1 MYARELFVCRRWLW
15 KLTLVVQNAKKA
27 EIENARPSKD
37 SPANDRFKALV
48 ADQKAIH
55 EQQMANKSSRT
66 SQQEK
71 HSAAENQ
78 IKQLIQ
84 DQKNQRAKMPF
95 KNVEEIDAQI
105 DHLNKQVDSGK
116 MKLVDEKKA
125 LDEVS
130 KLRKQ
135 KKGFS
140 ALNDLQKR
148 IDDKRTEN
156 AELKKTFD
164 TQESRAL
171 SQRYEDNQKELD
183 EIKAARDGTNKNFDA
198 IRAEREKLN
207 NEQKA
212 TWAKIKEIKD
222 TYYQNKKAY
231 KEHED
236 MLYQQRR
243 DKQKAERDAY
253 EKEKRKRIAEDTL
266 QKASDR
272 AYMDE
277 IRSAESLLAFFD
289 PSARTSDSS
298 KEPSKFAA
306 EAQRTVDESGLKGM
320 KVMKKEEEDFFVGS
334 GGKKKG
340 RGKKTTSDSVSSIA
354 KSSKFNLDPGTIEGL
369 SGLGIDPPT
378 SQGEVQAVIE
388 KLREKLDFF
397 KKDQDQKT
405 KEVYLPQ
412 KTLASTM
419 LTSVPE
425 HCGRPER
432 SRTSRKRST
441 RTLNFVRTPEK
452 RC

>member
-1 MYARELFVCRRWLW
+1 MYGRERLTSHCSPC
-15 KLTLVVQNAKKA
+15 KLTLFIQNAKRA
-27 EIENARPSKD
+27 EIDNARPSKD
-37 SPANDRFKALV
+37 SPANDRFKTLV
-48 ADQKAIH
+48 ADQKAIR
-55 EQQMANKSSRT
+55 EQQTANQSSRT

-71 HSAAENQ
+71 YNAVENQ

-95 KNVEEIDAQI
+95 KNVEEIDGRI
-105 DHLNKQVDSGK
+105 DQLNKQVDSGK

-135 KKGFS
+135 RKGFA
-140 ALNDLQKR
+140 ALDDLQKR
-148 IDDKRTEN
+148 VDEKRAEN

-171 SQRYEDNQKELD
+171 SQRYKDNQKELD
-183 EIKAARDGTNKNFDA
+183 EIKAARDDTNKNFDA
-198 IRAEREKLN
+198 IKAEREKLS

-222 TYYQNKKAY
+222 AYYQNKKAY
-231 KEHED
+231 KDYED

-243 DKQKAERDAY
+243 EKQKAEREAY
-253 EKEKRKRIAEDTL
+253 EKEKRKRIADETL
-266 QKASDR
+266 QKASDP

-289 PSARTSDSS
+289 PSSRTSDSS

-306 EAQRTVDESGLKGM
+306 EAQRTVDESGLQGM

-340 RGKKTTSDSVSSIA
+340 KGKKAATDGATSTT
-354 KSSKFNLDPGTIEGL
+354 KSSKFHLDHGTIEGL

-378 SQGEVQAVIE
+378 SQAEVPAVIA

-397 KKDQDQKT
+397 RKDQDRKT
-405 KEVYLPQ
+405 QEVWVM
-412 KTLASTM
+412 S
-419 LTSVPE
+419 
-425 HCGRPER
+425 
-432 SRTSRKRST
+432 SR
-441 RTLNFVRTPEK
+441 L
-452 RC
+452 

>member
-1 MYARELFVCRRWLW
+1 MA
-15 KLTLVVQNAKKA
+15 QNAKKA
-27 EIENARPSKD
+27 EIENARPNKD

-48 ADQKAIH
+48 ADQKAIR
-55 EQQMANKSSRT
+55 EQQLANKSSRT

-71 HSAAENQ
+71 YNAAENQ
-78 IKQLIQ
+78 IKQMIQ
-84 DQKNQRAKMPF
+84 EQKNQRAKMPF
-95 KNVEEIDAQI
+95 KSVEEIDAQI
-105 DHLNKQVDSGK
+105 DHLNKQVESGK
-116 MKLVDEKKA
+116 MKMVDERKA

-135 KKGFS
+135 RKGFS
-140 ALNDLQKR
+140 ALDDLQKR
-148 IDDKRTEN
+148 IDEKKAEN

-171 SQRYEDNQKELD
+171 SQRYEDNQRELD

-198 IRAEREKLN
+198 IKAEREKLN

-222 TYYQNKKAY
+222 TYYQNRKAY
-231 KEHED
+231 KEYED

-243 DKQKAERDAY
+243 DRVKAEREAY
-253 EKEKRKRIAEDTL
+253 EKEKRKRIADETL

-289 PSARTSDSS
+289 PSTRTSDAS

-306 EAQRTVDESGLKGM
+306 EAQRTVDESVLKGM

-340 RGKKTTSDSVSSIA
+340 RGKKTTGDGASVPT
-354 KSSKFNLDPGTIEGL
+354 KTGKFNLDPGTIEGL
-369 SGLGIDPPT
+369 SGLGIDPPA
-378 SQGEVQAVIE
+378 SQAEVPAVIE
-388 KLREKLDFF
+388 KLREKLEFF
-397 KKDQDQKT
+397 KKDQDRKT
-405 KEVYLPQ
+405 KEVYLI
-412 KTLASTM
+412 
-419 LTSVPE
+419 SVDFMFI
-425 HCGRPER
+425 RY
-432 SRTSRKRST
+432 
-441 RTLNFVRTPEK
+441 
-452 RC
+452 

>member
-1 MYARELFVCRRWLW
+1 MSRCRPW
-15 KLTLVVQNAKKA
+15 KLTLFIQNAKKA
-27 EIENARPSKD
+27 EIENARPNKD
-37 SPANDRFKALV
+37 SPANDRFNALV
-48 ADQKAIH
+48 ADQKTIR
-55 EQQMANKSSRT
+55 EQQSANKSSRT

-71 HSAAENQ
+71 YNAAENQ
-78 IKQLIQ
+78 VKQMIQ

-135 KKGFS
+135 RKGFS
-140 ALNDLQKR
+140 ALEDMQKR
-148 IDDKRTEN
+148 IDEKRAEN

-183 EIKAARDGTNKNFDA
+183 EIKAARDGTRKNLDA
-198 IRAEREKLN
+198 IKAEREKLS

-212 TWAKIKEIKD
+212 TWAKIRDIKD
-222 TYYQNKKAY
+222 TYFQNKKAY

-236 MLYQQRR
+236 LMWQQRR
-243 DKQKAERDAY
+243 DKQKAERDAF
-253 EKEKRKRIAEDTL
+253 EKEKRKRIADETL
-266 QKASDR
+266 QRASDR

-277 IRSAESLLAFFD
+277 IRITESLLAFFD
-289 PSARTSDSS
+289 PSSRTSDSS

-340 RGKKTTSDSVSSIA
+340 KGKKTTGDGASTTA
-354 KSSKFNLDPGTIEGL
+354 KSGKFNLDPGTIEGL

-378 SQGEVQAVIE
+378 SQGEVPAVIE

-397 KKDQDQKT
+397 KKDQDRKT
-405 KEVYLPQ
+405 KEVC
-412 KTLASTM
+412 M
-419 LTSVPE
+419 M
-425 HCGRPER
+425 
-432 SRTSRKRST
+432 
-441 RTLNFVRTPEK
+441 
-452 RC
+452 